1 MRRVHGSMTMMVA
14 ALSVLTWTA
23 VAAEVQGTLE
33 KIKATRTITIGHRDS
48 SRPFSF
54 LGDDGK
60 PAGYSVDLC
69 VRIATGVQQELGLP
83 DLAIKWVKV
92 TPENRLAMVANGTVD
107 IECGSTT
114 TTLSRQ
120 EQVDF
125 TNMTFVDGGSFLA
138 TEASGINVVSDLN
151 GKRVAVIPGTT
162 TEKALTEAVAKAAV
176 TPQIIKVPDHA
187 QGLAALERGQADAYA
202 SDRVLL
208 IGLGRTLRDTSK
220 INVSTEYF
228 SYEPYALMVRRGDS
242 SFRLAANR
250 TLARLY
256 RSGEILR
263 IYEKWFGDMG
273 HPSTLLLAMYL
284 LHSVPE

>member
-23 VAAEVQGTLE
+23 VAAEAQGTLE
-33 KIKATRTITIGHRDS
+33 RIKKTRTITIGHRDS

-60 PAGYSVDLC
+60 PVGYSVDLC